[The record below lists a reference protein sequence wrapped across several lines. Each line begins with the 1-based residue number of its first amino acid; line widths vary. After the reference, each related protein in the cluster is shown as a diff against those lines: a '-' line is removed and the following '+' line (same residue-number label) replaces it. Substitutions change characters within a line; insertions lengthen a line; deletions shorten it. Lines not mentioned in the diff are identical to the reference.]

1 MKIKKTIKW
10 DNGKGHIDINMGNGV
25 FWGVILLLTAAIL
38 ILDALDILP
47 TVFSLSVWQTIVA
60 VGSIGW
66 IISSIVKGNF
76 STIPLPLGF
85 LFMVTKSIIADLT
98 GIESISDISNWI
110 VLLYCLVLCGF
121 ATDNFISFLFVT
133 FTFAVIVLKDWFAI
147 LLGLP
152 QLADVSEWMILLC
165 AALIVGG
172 LALIF
177 PGFFR
182 KRGMYSS
189 SFGEHERYIDCASF
203 KKAYSKNRFG
213 EYNIYFQNVDQFES
227 GAILT
232 LSNKFG
238 EMTVHVPE
246 DWCIDSRIKNSFG
259 EVNVARNMDTGKQL
273 IIEGSNQFG
282 EVNIIRHH
290 YEDRRTTY
298 FDYGNGTTQNS
309 VERYINC
316 SEFENETVT
325 CEKSVCDVYFTNIND
340 YKGDATL
347 QINNTKG
354 NVKIHVPNGWKVISS
369 VVNDKGV
376 DICKCTGGNGP
387 ALNVTGT
394 VNKGVLII
402 EYYDYEDEAY

>member
-1 MKIKKTIKW
+1 MKIKKSVTW
-10 DNGKGHIDINMGNGV
+10 NNGKGHIDVNIGNGV
-25 FWGVILLLTAAIL
+25 FWGVILLLTATIL

-66 IISSIVKGNF
+66 IISGIVKRDF
-76 STIPLPLGF
+76 STTPLSLGF
-85 LFMVTKSIIADLT
+85 LFMVTKGIIADLT
-98 GIESISDISNWI
+98 GIQSISEISNWI

-133 FTFAVIVLKDWFAI
+133 FTFVVIVLKDWFAI

-177 PGFFR
+177 PSFFR
-182 KRGMYSS
+182 KRGMHAS
-189 SFGEHERYIDCASF
+189 SFGSHERYIDCASF

-238 EMTVHVPE
+238 EMTVHIPD
-246 DWCIDSRIKNSFG
+246 DWCIDAKISNTFG
-259 EVNVARNMDTGKQL
+259 EVNLPNVIESDKR
-273 IIEGSNQFG
+273 IILEGSNKFG
-282 EVNIIRHH
+282 EINIVRHH
-290 YEDRRTTY
+290 YEGSHSGSFV
-298 FDYGNGTTQNS
+298 FDSESEHNS
-309 VERYINC
+309 MERYISC
-316 SEFENETVT
+316 TEFENETIT

-354 NVKIHVPNGWKVISS
+354 NVKIHVPNGWKVVSS
-369 VVNDKGV
+369 VLNDKGV

-387 ALNVTGT
+387 TLNVTGT
-394 VNKGVLII
+394 VHKGVLII

>member
-1 MKIKKTIKW
+1 MKIKKSVTW
-10 DNGKGHIDINMGNGV
+10 NNGKGHIDVNIGNGV
-25 FWGVILLLTAAIL
+25 FWGVILLLTATIL

-66 IISSIVKGNF
+66 IISGIVKRDF
-76 STIPLPLGF
+76 SMIPLPLGF
-85 LFMVTKSIIADLT
+85 LFMVTKGIIADLT
-98 GIESISDISNWI
+98 GIESISEISNWI

-133 FTFAVIVLKDWFAI
+133 FTFVVIVLKDWFAI
-147 LLGLP
+147 LLNLP

-177 PGFFR
+177 PSFFR
-182 KRGMYSS
+182 KRGMHAS
-189 SFGEHERYIDCASF
+189 SFGSHERYIDCASF

-238 EMTVHVPE
+238 EMTVHIPD
-246 DWCIDSRIKNSFG
+246 DWCIDSKISNTFG
-259 EVNVARNMDTGKQL
+259 EVNLPNVIESDKRIVL
-273 IIEGSNQFG
+273 EGSNKFG
-282 EVNIIRHH
+282 EINIVRHH
-290 YEDRRTTY
+290 YEGNHSGSFV
-298 FDYGNGTTQNS
+298 FDSESEHNS
-309 VERYINC
+309 MERYISC
-316 SEFENETVT
+316 TEFENETVT

-354 NVKIHVPNGWKVISS
+354 NVKIHIPNGWKVVSS
-369 VVNDKGV
+369 VSNDKGV

-387 ALNVTGT
+387 TLNVTGT
-394 VNKGVLII
+394 VHKGVLII

>member
-1 MKIKKTIKW
+1 MKIKKTVKW
-10 DNGKGHIDINMGNGV
+10 NNGKGHIDINMGNGV

-85 LFMVTKSIIADLT
+85 LFMATKGIIADLT
-98 GIESISDISNWI
+98 GIQSIGEISNWI

-121 ATDNFISFLFVT
+121 ATDNFISFLLVM

-177 PGFFR
+177 PSFFR
-182 KRGMYSS
+182 KRGMHAS
-189 SFGEHERYIDCASF
+189 SFGSHERYIDCASF

-238 EMTVHVPE
+238 EMTVHVPD
-246 DWCIDSRIKNSFG
+246 DWCIDAKISNTFG
-259 EVNVARNMDTGKQL
+259 EVNLPNVVQGDKR
-273 IIEGSNQFG
+273 IILEGSNKFG
-282 EVNIIRHH
+282 EINIVRHH
-290 YEDRRTTY
+290 YEGSHSGSFV
-298 FDYGNGTTQNS
+298 FDSESEHNS
-309 VERYINC
+309 MERYISC
-316 SEFENETVT
+316 TEFQNETVT

-369 VVNDKGV
+369 VVNDRGV

>member
-1 MKIKKTIKW
+1 MKIKKSVTW
-10 DNGKGHIDINMGNGV
+10 NNGKGHIDVNIGNGV
-25 FWGVILLLTAAIL
+25 FWGVILLLTATIL

-66 IISSIVKGNF
+66 IISGIVKRNF
-76 STIPLPLGF
+76 SMIPLPLGF
-85 LFMVTKSIIADLT
+85 LFMVTKGIIADLT
-98 GIESISDISNWI
+98 GIQSISEISNWI

-133 FTFAVIVLKDWFAI
+133 FTFVVIVLKDWFAI

-152 QLADVSEWMILLC
+152 QLADISEWMILLC

-177 PGFFR
+177 PSIFR
-182 KRGMYSS
+182 KRGMHAS
-189 SFGEHERYIDCASF
+189 SFGSHERYIDCASF

-238 EMTVHVPE
+238 EMTVHIPD
-246 DWCIDSRIKNSFG
+246 DWCIDSKISNTFG
-259 EVNVARNMDTGKQL
+259 EVNLPNVIESDKR
-273 IIEGSNQFG
+273 IILEGSNKFG
-282 EVNIIRHH
+282 EMNIVRRH
-290 YEDRRTTY
+290 YEGNHSGSFV
-298 FDYGNGTTQNS
+298 FDSESEHNS
-309 VERYINC
+309 MERYISC
-316 SEFENETVT
+316 TEFENETIT

-354 NVKIHVPNGWKVISS
+354 NVKIHIPNGWKVVSS
-369 VVNDKGV
+369 VSNDKGV

-387 ALNVTGT
+387 TLNVTGT
-394 VNKGVLII
+394 VHKGVLII